1 MRLREGLYYRD
12 GRDKIVGPMSFDP
25 HGVVYK
31 FKAPNGDCYSASGM
45 WDVFSEDLSDDPRD
59 LIEEVSAPES
69 VTDLQNA
76 LQRLSTLEEQVRKLS
91 DRSKSDDGLWI
102 SLAEDYFYEEMQ
114 ELKLGKS
121 AVATSVEI
129 KAEQRRAAS
138 KAFDIADA
146 FLDELKDRRKRDKNA
161 D

>member
-25 HGVVYK
+25 SASTYS
-31 FKAPNGDCYSASGM
+31 FKAPNGGCYTPNGC
-45 WDVFSEDLSDDPRD
+45 WNVYSEKLSDPRD
-59 LIEEVSAPES
+59 LIEEVPAPKP